1 MTIIWPQGWAIGNSM
16 GAIIHASRR
25 FGGGASAREFTAAM
39 SRLFL
44 PAAVFAAALTA
55 SAAPAQAALGPDA
68 AACSPG
74 ANRPALLV
82 SVNGFKNRVGKLR
95 IQLYGGNPAQFLERG
110 SKLKRIDLPV
120 TRAGAMNV
128 CVAVPSA
135 GTYAIAVRHDADAN
149 GKTNWNDGGGFSNN
163 PKLSILKLKPS
174 HRAASVTVGR
184 GVKTV
189 PVVLNYRS
197 GLTIAP
203 IGR

>member
-1 MTIIWPQGWAIGNSM
+1 MT
-16 GAIIHASRR
+16 
-25 FGGGASAREFTAAM
+25 
-39 SRLFL
+39 RLFL
-44 PAAVFAAALTA
+44 STAICAAALGA

-95 IQLYGGNPAQFLERG
+95 IQLYGGNPADFLERG
-110 SKLKRIDLPV
+110 KKMKRIDLPV

-128 CVAVPSA
+128 CVAVPTA

-163 PKLSILKLKPS
+163 PKLSLLKLKPS
-174 HRAASVTVGR
+174 ARAVSVAVGR
-184 GVKTV
+184 GMKTV

-197 GLTIAP
+197 GLSIGP

>member
-1 MTIIWPQGWAIGNSM
+1 
-16 GAIIHASRR
+16 
-25 FGGGASAREFTAAM
+25 M

-44 PAAVFAAALTA
+44 SIAAGVAALTA
-55 SAAPAQAALGPDA
+55 SAAPAHAALGPDA

-74 ANRPALLV
+74 ANRPAVLV

-95 IQLYGGNPAQFLERG
+95 IQLYGGDPKQFLERG
-110 SKLKRIDLPV
+110 AKLKRIDLPV
-120 TRAGAMNV
+120 TRAGSMNV
-128 CVAVPSA
+128 CVAVPAA
-135 GTYAIAVRHDADAN
+135 GTYAIAVRHDADNN

-163 PKLSILKLKPS
+163 PRLSLLKLKPS
-174 HRAASVTVGR
+174 ARAVSVAVGG

-197 GLTIAP
+197 GLSIAP